1 MRLLL
6 SGADGFTGVHLTQVA
21 SNAGFEVI
29 ALQAPLEDSAKLHAQ
44 LKEVQPTH
52 VIHLAAISHVTHDD
66 DLAYYQTNLL
76 GSLDFLEA
84 LSQLA
89 SPPQKVI
96 LASSANVYGN
106 AEGAE
111 DTEHAPIAESQ
122 TPAPVN
128 HYAMSKL
135 AMELLARNFSSRLPI
150 VTTRPFNYTG
160 VGHGAHFVIP
170 KIVDHFARK
179 ASVIEL
185 GNVDVY
191 REYND
196 VRDISNLYLA
206 LLERG
211 LPGQTY
217 NLASGRTH
225 SLRQVIAQL
234 ESMTGHLM
242 AIKVNPQFV
251 RQNEIMTLCGSSQ
264 FLEQTLGT
272 ITWRSL
278 DETLQ
283 WMLKAKVQ

>member
-6 SGADGFTGVHLTQVA
+6 TGADGFTGVHLSQA
-21 SNAGFEVI
+21 ARQAGFTVFSLTAQLENRQE
-29 ALQAPLEDSAKLHAQ
+29 LQACVN
-44 LKEVQPTH
+44 EVQPTH

-66 DLAYYQTNLL
+66 NLAYYQTNLL
-76 GSLDFLEA
+76 GSLDLLEA
-84 LSQLA
+84 LSTLA

-106 AEGAE
+106 
-111 DTEHAPIAESQ
+111 TEQSPILESQ
-122 TPAPVN
+122 PPAPVN

-135 AMELLARNFSSRLPI
+135 AMELLSRNFDARLPI
-150 VTTRPFNYTG
+150 VITRPFNYTG

-179 ASVIEL
+179 ADVIEL

-196 VRDISNLYLA
+196 VRDISNLYISLLTHGLA
-206 LLERG
+206 G
-211 LPGQTY
+211 KTY

-234 ESMTGHLM
+234 ESMTGHS
-242 AIKVNPQFV
+242 IRIEVNPQFV
-251 RQNEIMTLCGSSQ
+251 RSNEIVRLCGSSQ
-264 FLEQTLGT
+264 CVEQAIGKIAWRPLE
-272 ITWRSL
+272 
-278 DETLQ
+278 ETLQ
-283 WMLKAKVQ
+283 WMLKA

>member
-6 SGADGFTGVHLTQVA
+6 TGADGFTGAYLTQVA
-21 SNAGFEVI
+21 SHAGFEVVP
-29 ALQAPLEDSAKLHAQ
+29 LQAPLEDSAKLHAQ
-44 LKEVQPTH
+44 VKAVQPTH

-66 DLAYYQTNLL
+66 NLAYYQTNLL
-76 GSLDFLEA
+76 GGLDLLEA
-84 LSQLA
+84 LSQL
-89 SPPQKVI
+89 STPPQKVI
-96 LASSANVYGN
+96 LASSANIYGN
-106 AEGAE
+106 AKQSPIME
-111 DTEHAPIAESQ
+111 TQIPAPI
-122 TPAPVN
+122 N

-135 AMELLARNFSSRLPI
+135 AMELLARNFDARLPI

-179 ASVIEL
+179 ARVIEL

-196 VRDISNLYLA
+196 VRDISHLYLA
-206 LLERG
+206 LLGRG

-234 ESMTGHLM
+234 ENMTGHSI
-242 AIKVNPQFV
+242 AIEVNPQFV
-251 RQNEIMTLCGSSQ
+251 RQNEIITLSGSSQ
-264 FLEQTLGT
+264 LLEQTLGT
-272 ITWRSL
+272 IAWRSL

-283 WMLKAKVQ
+283 WMLGESI

>member
-6 SGADGFTGVHLTQVA
+6 TGEDGFTGIHLTQA
-21 SNAGFEVI
+21 ARHAGFAVFS
-29 ALQAPLEDSAKLHAQ
+29 LQAPLEDRKALQACVN
-44 LKEVQPTH
+44 EVQPTH

-66 DLAYYQTNLL
+66 NLAYYQTNLL
-76 GSLDFLEA
+76 GSLDLLEA
-84 LSQLA
+84 LSHL
-89 SPPQKVI
+89 STPPQKVI

-106 AEGAE
+106 
-111 DTEHAPIAESQ
+111 TEQSPILESQ

-135 AMELLARNFSSRLPI
+135 AVELLARNFHARLPI

-160 VGHGAHFVIP
+160 IGHGAHFVIP

-206 LLERG
+206 LLTHG
-211 LPGQTY
+211 LAGKTY

-234 ESMTGHLM
+234 ETMTGHSM
-242 AIKVNPQFV
+242 AIEVNPQFV
-251 RQNEIMTLCGSSQ
+251 RSNEIVTLCGSSA
-264 FLEQTLGT
+264 FLEQAIGR
-272 ITWRSL
+272 IEWRPL
-278 DETLQ
+278 EETLQ
-283 WMLKAKVQ
+283 WMLKA

>member
-6 SGADGFTGVHLTQVA
+6 TGADGFTGIHLTQA
-21 SNAGFEVI
+21 ARQAGFAVFTLQAQLEDRK
-29 ALQAPLEDSAKLHAQ
+29 ALQACVN
-44 LKEVQPTH
+44 EVQPTH

-66 DLAYYQTNLL
+66 NLAYYQTNLL
-76 GSLDFLEA
+76 GSLDLLEA
-84 LSQLA
+84 LSTLA
-89 SPPQKVI
+89 TPPQKVI

-106 AEGAE
+106 
-111 DTEHAPIAESQ
+111 TEQSPILESQ

-135 AMELLARNFSSRLPI
+135 AMELLARNFHARLPI

-160 VGHGAHFVIP
+160 IGHGAHFVIP

-206 LLERG
+206 LLTHG
-211 LPGQTY
+211 IAGKTY

-225 SLRQVIAQL
+225 SLRQVITQL
-234 ESMTGHLM
+234 EAMTGHSM
-242 AIKVNPQFV
+242 AIEVNPQFV
-251 RQNEIMTLCGSSQ
+251 RSNEIVTLCGSSA
-264 FLEQTLGT
+264 FLEQAIGR
-272 ITWRSL
+272 IEWRPL
-278 DETLQ
+278 EETLQ
-283 WMLKAKVQ
+283 WMLKA

>member
-6 SGADGFTGVHLTQVA
+6 TGADGFTGVHLSQA
-21 SNAGFEVI
+21 ARQAGYAVFSLTAQLENRQE
-29 ALQAPLEDSAKLHAQ
+29 LQACVN
-44 LKEVQPTH
+44 EVQPTH

-66 DLAYYQTNLL
+66 NLAYYQTNLL
-76 GSLDFLEA
+76 GSLDLLEA
-84 LSQLA
+84 LSTLA

-106 AEGAE
+106 
-111 DTEHAPIAESQ
+111 TEQSPILESQ
-122 TPAPVN
+122 PPAPVN

-135 AMELLARNFSSRLPI
+135 AMELLSRNFDARLPI
-150 VTTRPFNYTG
+150 VITRPFNYTG

-179 ASVIEL
+179 ADVIEL

-196 VRDISNLYLA
+196 VRDISNLYLS
-206 LLERG
+206 LLTHG
-211 LPGQTY
+211 LAGKTY

-234 ESMTGHLM
+234 ESMTGHSV

-251 RQNEIMTLCGSSQ
+251 RSNEIVRLCGSSQ
-264 FLEQTLGT
+264 CVEQAIGKIAWRPLE
-272 ITWRSL
+272 
-278 DETLQ
+278 ETLQ
-283 WMLKAKVQ
+283 WMLKA

>member
-6 SGADGFTGVHLTQVA
+6 TGADGFTGIHLTQA
-21 SNAGFEVI
+21 ARQAGFAVFSLQAQLEDRK
-29 ALQAPLEDSAKLHAQ
+29 ALQACVN
-44 LKEVQPTH
+44 EVQPTH

-66 DLAYYQTNLL
+66 NLAYYQTNLL

-84 LSQLA
+84 LSHLA
-89 SPPQKVI
+89 TPPQKVI

-106 AEGAE
+106 
-111 DTEHAPIAESQ
+111 TEQSPILESQ
-122 TPAPVN
+122 PPAPVN

-135 AMELLARNFSSRLPI
+135 AIELLARNFHARLPI

-160 VGHGAHFVIP
+160 IGHGAHFVIP

-196 VRDISNLYLA
+196 VRDISKLYLA
-206 LLERG
+206 LLTHG
-211 LPGQTY
+211 LAGKTY

-234 ESMTGHLM
+234 ETMTGHSM
-242 AIKVNPQFV
+242 AIEVNPQFV
-251 RQNEIMTLCGSSQ
+251 RSNEIVTLCGSSA
-264 FLEQTLGT
+264 FLEQAIGR
-272 ITWRSL
+272 IEWRPL
-278 DETLQ
+278 EETLQ
-283 WMLKAKVQ
+283 WMLKAKTQ

>member
-6 SGADGFTGVHLTQVA
+6 TGADGFTGIHLTQA
-21 SNAGFEVI
+21 ARQAGFAVFSLQAQLEDRK
-29 ALQAPLEDSAKLHAQ
+29 ALQACVN
-44 LKEVQPTH
+44 EVQPTH

-66 DLAYYQTNLL
+66 NLAYYQTNLL
-76 GSLDFLEA
+76 GSLDLLEA
-84 LSQLA
+84 LSTLA
-89 SPPQKVI
+89 TPPQKVI

-106 AEGAE
+106 
-111 DTEHAPIAESQ
+111 TEQSPILESQ

-135 AMELLARNFSSRLPI
+135 AMELLARNFHARLPI

-160 VGHGAHFVIP
+160 IGHGAHFVIP

-206 LLERG
+206 LLTQG
-211 LPGQTY
+211 LAGKTY

-234 ESMTGHLM
+234 ETMTGHSM
-242 AIKVNPQFV
+242 AIEVNPQFV
-251 RQNEIMTLCGSSQ
+251 RSNEIVTLCGSSA
-264 FLEQTLGT
+264 FLEQAIGR
-272 ITWRSL
+272 IEWRSL
-278 DETLQ
+278 EETLQ
-283 WMLKAKVQ
+283 WMLKA

>member
-6 SGADGFTGVHLTQVA
+6 TGADGFTGVHLSQA
-21 SNAGFEVI
+21 ARQAGFTVFS
-29 ALQAPLEDSAKLHAQ
+29 LTAQ
-44 LKEVQPTH
+44 LENRQELQSCVNEVQPSH

-66 DLAYYQTNLL
+66 NLAYYQTNLL
-76 GSLDFLEA
+76 GSLDLLEA
-84 LSQLA
+84 LSTLA

-106 AEGAE
+106 
-111 DTEHAPIAESQ
+111 TEQSPILESQ
-122 TPAPVN
+122 PPAPVN

-135 AMELLARNFSSRLPI
+135 AMELLSRNFDARLPI
-150 VTTRPFNYTG
+150 VITRPFNYTG

-179 ASVIEL
+179 ADVIEL

-206 LLERG
+206 LLTH
-211 LPGQTY
+211 GQAGKTY

-234 ESMTGHLM
+234 ESMTGHSV

-251 RQNEIMTLCGSSQ
+251 RSNEIVRLCGSSQ
-264 FLEQTLGT
+264 CVEQAAGKIAWRPLE
-272 ITWRSL
+272 
-278 DETLQ
+278 ETLQ
-283 WMLKAKVQ
+283 WMLKAKAQ

>member
-6 SGADGFTGVHLTQVA
+6 TGADGFTGIHLTQA
-21 SNAGFEVI
+21 ARQAGFAVFSLQAQLEDRK
-29 ALQAPLEDSAKLHAQ
+29 ALQACVN
-44 LKEVQPTH
+44 EVQPTH

-66 DLAYYQTNLL
+66 NLAYYQTNLL
-76 GSLDFLEA
+76 GSLDLLEA
-84 LSQLA
+84 LSHL
-89 SPPQKVI
+89 STPPQKVI

-106 AEGAE
+106 
-111 DTEHAPIAESQ
+111 TEQSPILESQ

-135 AMELLARNFSSRLPI
+135 AMELLARNFHARLPI

-160 VGHGAHFVIP
+160 IGHGAHFVIP

-206 LLERG
+206 LLTHG
-211 LPGQTY
+211 LAGKTY

-234 ESMTGHLM
+234 ETMTGHSM
-242 AIKVNPQFV
+242 AIEVNPQFV
-251 RQNEIMTLCGSSQ
+251 RSNEIVTLCGSSA
-264 FLEQTLGT
+264 FLEQAIGR
-272 ITWRSL
+272 IEWRPL
-278 DETLQ
+278 EETLQ
-283 WMLKAKVQ
+283 WMLKG

>member
-6 SGADGFTGVHLTQVA
+6 TGADGFTGVHLSQA
-21 SNAGFEVI
+21 ARQAGYAVFSLTAQLENRQE
-29 ALQAPLEDSAKLHAQ
+29 LQACVN
-44 LKEVQPTH
+44 EVQPTH

-66 DLAYYQTNLL
+66 NLAYYQTNLL

-84 LSQLA
+84 LSTLA

-106 AEGAE
+106 
-111 DTEHAPIAESQ
+111 TEQSPILESQ
-122 TPAPVN
+122 PPAPVN

-135 AMELLARNFSSRLPI
+135 AMELLSRNFDARLPI
-150 VTTRPFNYTG
+150 VITRPFNYTG

-179 ASVIEL
+179 ADVIEL

-206 LLERG
+206 LLTH
-211 LPGQTY
+211 GQAGKTY

-234 ESMTGHLM
+234 ESMTGHS
-242 AIKVNPQFV
+242 IRIEVNPQFV
-251 RQNEIMTLCGSSQ
+251 RSNEIVRLCGSSQ
-264 FLEQTLGT
+264 CVEQAIGKIAWRPLE
-272 ITWRSL
+272 
-278 DETLQ
+278 ETLQ
-283 WMLKAKVQ
+283 WMLKA

>member
-6 SGADGFTGVHLTQVA
+6 TGADGFTGVHLSQA
-21 SNAGFEVI
+21 ARQAGYAVFSLTAQLENRQE
-29 ALQAPLEDSAKLHAQ
+29 LQACVN
-44 LKEVQPTH
+44 EVQPSH

-66 DLAYYQTNLL
+66 NLAYYQTNLL
-76 GSLDFLEA
+76 GSLDLLEA
-84 LSQLA
+84 LSTLA

-106 AEGAE
+106 
-111 DTEHAPIAESQ
+111 TEQSPILESQ
-122 TPAPVN
+122 PPAPVN

-135 AMELLARNFSSRLPI
+135 AMELLARNFDARLPI
-150 VTTRPFNYTG
+150 VITRPFNYTG
-160 VGHGAHFVIP
+160 LGHGAHFVIP

-179 ASVIEL
+179 ADVIEL

-206 LLERG
+206 LLTH
-211 LPGQTY
+211 GQAGKTY

-234 ESMTGHLM
+234 ESMTGHS
-242 AIKVNPQFV
+242 IRIEVNPQFV
-251 RQNEIMTLCGSSQ
+251 RSNEIVRLCGSSQ
-264 FLEQTLGT
+264 CVEQAIGKIAWRPLE
-272 ITWRSL
+272 
-278 DETLQ
+278 ETLQ
-283 WMLKAKVQ
+283 WMLRAKTE

>member
-6 SGADGFTGVHLTQVA
+6 TGADGFTGVHLSQA
-21 SNAGFEVI
+21 ARQAGFTVFSLKAQLENRQE
-29 ALQAPLEDSAKLHAQ
+29 LQACVN
-44 LKEVQPTH
+44 EVQPSH

-66 DLAYYQTNLL
+66 NLAYYQTNLL
-76 GSLDFLEA
+76 GSLDLLEA
-84 LSQLA
+84 LSTLA

-106 AEGAE
+106 
-111 DTEHAPIAESQ
+111 TEQSPILESQ
-122 TPAPVN
+122 PPAPVN

-135 AMELLARNFSSRLPI
+135 AMELLSRNFDARLPI
-150 VTTRPFNYTG
+150 VITRPFNYTG

-179 ASVIEL
+179 ADVIEL

-206 LLERG
+206 LLTHG
-211 LPGQTY
+211 LAGKTY

-234 ESMTGHLM
+234 ESMTGHSV

-251 RQNEIMTLCGSSQ
+251 RSNEIVRLCGSSQ
-264 FLEQTLGT
+264 CVEQAVGKIAWRPLE
-272 ITWRSL
+272 
-278 DETLQ
+278 ETLQ
-283 WMLKAKVQ
+283 WMLKAKAQ